1 MSTPNLAPM
10 FVRAGAA
17 VFACASLF
25 ALTSCGDDDTGA
37 SSSTVEIQPSSY
49 VVKEPA
55 TTTTPT
61 TVAPG
66 PDVEGLSA
74 GEQSFTIQSS
84 NDVPWVVAQLY
95 DVDLEE
101 LRNYNGWD
109 ENFSDYPGIGGT
121 VRIPPG
127 AKFIDPSVTTTTAA
141 GEEDDD
147 EDTDS
152 TDATGDTTEA
162 PGGDRC
168 NPIYVIEAGDAPL
181 VITRKFDITL
191 EALNAANTATPD
203 WPNLYTGREIKL
215 PPPADCT

>member
-141 GEEDDD
+141 GEE
-147 EDTDS
+147 EM
-152 TDATGDTTEA
+152 TTRT
-162 PGGDRC
+162 P
-168 NPIYVIEAGDAPL
+168 
-181 VITRKFDITL
+181 TRPT
-191 EALNAANTATPD
+191 
-203 WPNLYTGREIKL
+203 
-215 PPPADCT
+215 PPATRRRHRAATAATRSTSSRPATRRS